1 MALLKNYATRMTDSG
16 SNLSKAAQARNS
28 ALGKIGSQLNDLY
41 AKATDIN
48 SVLNRTSGSST
59 TSSGRSGASKATS
72 ARSYSGGGGGGY
84 DYPVEVSDPYGD
96 AMNDLNNANARMLSL
111 LKQNYDNAV
120 NNINAQYDYS
130 QQTQENDSAKA
141 LREAYVNYM
150 MSNRNI
156 GNDMNRAGVNG
167 GVAESTRAK
176 MYNNYG
182 NNRNAIRT
190 NLQDKLA
197 QINLARNSALAEAE
211 ANYNNALVDQTMN
224 MFNKQMAL
232 RNQYM

>member
-1 MALLKNYATRMTDSG
+1 MALVSNKYTKMTDTGTG
-16 SNLSKAAQARNS
+16 SKSAQDAASKMNAYILERRNYLDSLRNNAPKASNKKAS
-28 ALGKIGSQLNDLY
+28 AP
-41 AKATDIN
+41 
-48 SVLNRTSGSST
+48 
-59 TSSGRSGASKATS
+59 KATS
-72 ARSYSGGGGGGY
+72 TRSYSGGGGGGY
-84 DYPVEVSDPYGD
+84 DYPTEVSDPYGD

>member
-1 MALLKNYATRMTDSG
+1 MPILPHYAKGAPTLASAKKSSILSGIGSAANDALKKSLEAFNGINSG
-16 SNLSKAAQARNS
+16 SNS
-28 ALGKIGSQLNDLY
+28 GGGSG
-41 AKATDIN
+41 
-48 SVLNRTSGSST
+48 SGSS
-59 TSSGRSGASKATS
+59 SASQ
-72 ARSYSGGGGGGY
+72 RSYSGGGGGGGY
-84 DYPVEVSDPYGD
+84 EAMANFSDPYGD
-96 AMNDLNNANARMLSL
+96 ALNDLNATNAQMLAL
-111 LKQNYDNAV
+111 MRQNYDNAV
-120 NNINAQYDYS
+120 GSINAQYDYT
-130 QQTQENDSAKA
+130 QQTQEKDSAKA

-197 QINLARNSALAEAE
+197 EINLARNSALAQAQ
-211 ANYNNALVDQTMN
+211 ADYNNAMINQALTFYNQKN
-224 MFNKQMAL
+224 AL

>member
-1 MALLKNYATRMTDSG
+1 MPILPHYAKGAPTLTSTKKTSM
-16 SNLSKAAQARNS
+16 
-28 ALGKIGSQLNDLY
+28 LGGIGSAANDALKKSLD
-41 AKATDIN
+41 AFNGIN
-48 SVLNRTSGSST
+48 TG
-59 TSSGRSGASKATS
+59 
-72 ARSYSGGGGGGY
+72 SYSGGGLGSSSSSASKKSYSGGSSGGGSY

-120 NNINAQYDYS
+120 NNINAQYDYT

-190 NLQDKLA
+190 NLQDQLA